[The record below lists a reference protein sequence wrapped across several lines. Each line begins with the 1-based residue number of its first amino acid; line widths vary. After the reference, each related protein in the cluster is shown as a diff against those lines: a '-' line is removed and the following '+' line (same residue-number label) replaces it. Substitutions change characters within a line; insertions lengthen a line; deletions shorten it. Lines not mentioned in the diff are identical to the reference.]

1 MEKKTYRAKMVL
13 KRDDDGEGTGQVEAV
28 FATLNVIDHDKDVT
42 MPGAF
47 GTQQNVI
54 MEPWNHGWTLPVGK
68 GAISER
74 EDEAVFEGGY
84 FLDTQAGREH
94 YTVAKALADG
104 QEWSYTFRILKYS
117 RGEFEDRDVRFLEKM
132 DVIGVSQVD
141 RGAGINTRTTA
152 IKSQTDLIE
161 TMRGL
166 TQALSQ
172 GGKEQRTDDGAE
184 GGEGQAGDAA
194 PDGADPGEPSGV
206 APAVVQI
213 QIDIL
218 ELEE

>member
-28 FATLNVIDHDKDVT
+28 FATLNVIDHDEDVT
-42 MPGAF
+42 LPGAF
-47 GTQQNVI
+47 GTQSNVI

-74 EDEAVFEGGY
+74 EDEAVFEGEY

-152 IKSQTDLIE
+152 VKSQTDLIK
-161 TMRGL
+161 TMQGL

-172 GGKEQRTDDGAE
+172 GEREKGQREDDGGA
-184 GGEGQAGDAA
+184 GGGDGEAD
-194 PDGADPGEPSGV
+194 DGKPSGV

-213 QIDIL
+213 QIEIL